1 LTDYILKL
9 TKTEKY
15 AFRNLYHPKKAFLK
29 LDIRNKINTFDR
41 ITISQ
46 QIKFSMNK
54 IFSILL
60 LFITLSAFSQT
71 SKPKF
76 EGQATTSTEKVDTRN
91 HAIIPQWRGQQTLG
105 NITFDNDFDGAR
117 LNGITQNND
126 TLYTAIIAA
135 ENYPINPSPWYAFK
149 VSSKAPKTIWVHLTY
164 LNAKHRY
171 FPKISR
177 DGKTWQVVDST
188 DCKLVKGPEA
198 KNQSFQENA
207 LSESAYVRINVDTKT
222 TWIAAQE
229 LMTSPIV
236 KEWTKDILKNKF
248 VSSSIIGKS
257 PQNRPFE
264 CLRIGEDKSDSKIM
278 LVIGRLHPPEVTGQ
292 FALQAFV
299 EALCTDSETAKKFRK
314 EYTVY
319 VVPMM
324 NPDGVDNGHWRHN
337 TGGIDLNR
345 DWADFN
351 QPETQIVRDFLRKKL
366 DGTQRKL
373 YFGIDFHSTWDDI
386 FYTNIT
392 EKPSNMDG
400 LIKRWFDSLGQAIPT
415 YKVNARASKP
425 ASAAISKAFFNKDFN
440 AEALVYEVGDNTS
453 RDFTK
458 LKSKTAAESLMRL
471 SLDYLK

>member
-1 LTDYILKL
+1 
-9 TKTEKY
+9 
-15 AFRNLYHPKKAFLK
+15 
-29 LDIRNKINTFDR
+29 
-41 ITISQ
+41 
-46 QIKFSMNK
+46 MNK
-54 IFSILL
+54 IFSIFLF
-60 LFITLSAFSQT
+60 FITISAFSQT

-76 EGQATTSTEKVDTRN
+76 EGQATSSTEKVDTRN

-236 KEWTKDILKNKF
+236 KEWTKDVLKNKF
-248 VSSSIIGKS
+248 VSSTIIGKS

-400 LIKRWFDSLGQAIPT
+400 LIKRWFDSLEQAIPT

>member
-1 LTDYILKL
+1 
-9 TKTEKY
+9 
-15 AFRNLYHPKKAFLK
+15 
-29 LDIRNKINTFDR
+29 
-41 ITISQ
+41 
-46 QIKFSMNK
+46 MNK
-54 IFSILL
+54 IFTILL
-60 LFITLSAFSQT
+60 FFFAFSGFSQT
-71 SKPKF
+71 TKPKF

-149 VSSKAPKTIWVHLTY
+149 VTSKQPNTIWVHLTY

-171 FPKISR
+171 FPKMSY
-177 DGKTWQVVDST
+177 DGKTWQSVDST
-188 DCKLVKGPEA
+188 DCILVKDPTA
-198 KNQSFQENA
+198 KNLTFQENA
-207 LSESAYVRINVDTKT
+207 LSESAYVRIRADKRP

-229 LMTSPIV
+229 LVTSTIV
-236 KEWTKDILKNKF
+236 NEWSKGILKNKF
-248 VSSSIIGKS
+248 VSSEIIGKT
-257 PQNRPFE
+257 PQNRPFQ
-264 CLRIGEDKSDSKIM
+264 CLRIGENKSDSKIM
-278 LVIGRLHPPEVTGQ
+278 IVIGRLHPPEVTGQ

-299 EALCTDSETAKKFRK
+299 ESLCTDSETANKFRK

-351 QPETQIVRDFLRKKL
+351 QPETQFVRDFLRNKINGN
-366 DGTQRKL
+366 DRKL

-386 FYTNIT
+386 FYTNLT
-392 EKPSNMDG
+392 EKPTNMDG
-400 LIKRWFDSLGQAIPT
+400 LIKRWFEALEQAIPD
-415 YKVNARASKP
+415 YKVNARGSKP
-425 ASAAISKAFFNKDFN
+425 ASGVISKAFFNREFN

-453 RDFTK
+453 RDFTI
-458 LKSKTAAESLMRL
+458 LKSKTAAEKLMIL
-471 SLDYLK
+471 SLEYLNEK

>member
-1 LTDYILKL
+1 M
-9 TKTEKY
+9 
-15 AFRNLYHPKKAFLK
+15 H
-29 LDIRNKINTFDR
+29 KIVT
-41 ITISQ
+41 
-46 QIKFSMNK
+46 
-54 IFSILL
+54 LL
-60 LFITLSAFSQT
+60 LFFITLSGFSQT
-71 SKPKF
+71 TKPKF
-76 EGQATTSTEKVDTRN
+76 EGQATSTTDKVDTRN
-91 HAIIPQWRGQQTLG
+91 HAIMPQWRGRQTLG

-149 VSSKAPKTIWVHLTY
+149 VTSQNPKQIWVHLTY

-188 DCKLVKGPEA
+188 DCKLVKGPES

-207 LSESAYVRINVDTKT
+207 LSESAYVRINVDAKT

-236 KEWTKDILKNKF
+236 KAWSKDILKNKF
-248 VSSSIIGKS
+248 VSSTIIGKS
-257 PQNRPFE
+257 TQNRPFE

-299 EALCTDSETAKKFRK
+299 EALCVDSETAKQFRK

-351 QPETQIVRDFLRKKL
+351 QPETQIVRNFLHQKI

-392 EKPSNMDG
+392 EKPSHMDG
-400 LIKRWFDSLGQAIPT
+400 LIKRWFESLEQSIPT

-425 ASAAISKAFFNKDFN
+425 ASAAISKAFFNKEFN

-458 LKSKTAAESLMRL
+458 LKSKTAAENLMRL
-471 SLDYLK
+471 SLEYLK

>member
-1 LTDYILKL
+1 
-9 TKTEKY
+9 
-15 AFRNLYHPKKAFLK
+15 
-29 LDIRNKINTFDR
+29 
-41 ITISQ
+41 
-46 QIKFSMNK
+46 MNK
-54 IFSILL
+54 IIFSLL
-60 LFITLSAFSQT
+60 IFLNLTGFSQT
-71 SKPKF
+71 NKPKF

-91 HAIIPQWRGQQTLG
+91 HAIIPQWRGKQSFG
-105 NITFDNDFDGAR
+105 NLTFDNDFDGAR

-149 VSSKAPKTIWVHLTY
+149 VTSRSPKTIWVHLTY

-188 DCKLVKGPEA
+188 DCKLIKGPEV

-207 LSESAYVRINVDTKT
+207 LSESAYVRIHVDTKT

-236 KEWTKDILKNKF
+236 KNWSKELLKNTF
-248 VSSSIIGKS
+248 VSSEIIGKS

-264 CLRIGEDKSDSKIM
+264 CLRIGQDKSESKIM
-278 LVIGRLHPPEVTGQ
+278 IVIGRLHPPEVTGQ

-299 EALCTDSETAKKFRK
+299 ESLCMDSELARKFRK

-337 TGGIDLNR
+337 SGGIDLNR
-345 DWADFN
+345 DWSDFN
-351 QPETQIVRDFLRKKL
+351 QPETQFVRDFLRKKL
-366 DGTQRKL
+366 NGTQRKL

-386 FYTNIT
+386 FYTNIPD
-392 EKPSNMDG
+392 KPSNMDG
-400 LIKRWFDSLGQAIPT
+400 LIKRWFSALEQAIPD
-415 YKVNARASKP
+415 YKVNARGSKP
-425 ASAAISKAFFNKDFN
+425 DSGVISKPFFNKEFN

-453 RDFTK
+453 RDFTI
-458 LKSKTAAESLMRL
+458 LKSKTAAEKLMLL
-471 SLDYLK
+471 SLDYVK

>member
-1 LTDYILKL
+1 
-9 TKTEKY
+9 
-15 AFRNLYHPKKAFLK
+15 
-29 LDIRNKINTFDR
+29 
-41 ITISQ
+41 
-46 QIKFSMNK
+46 MNK
-54 IFSILL
+54 LFTAL
-60 LFITLSAFSQT
+60 LFLLSFSGFSQT

-76 EGQATTSTEKVDTRN
+76 EGQSASSTGKVDTRN
-91 HAIIPQWRGQQTLG
+91 HAIMPQWRGRHTLG
-105 NITFDNDFDGAR
+105 NISFENNFDGAR

-149 VSSKAPKTIWVHLTY
+149 VTSKSPKTIWIHLTY

-188 DCKLVKGPEA
+188 DCILVKDPQA
-198 KNQSFQENA
+198 KNQNFQDNA
-207 LSESAYVRINVDTKT
+207 LSESAYVRVRVDNKT
-222 TWIAAQE
+222 TWVAAQE
-229 LMTSPIV
+229 LMTSSVINDWS
-236 KEWTKDILKNKF
+236 KEILKNKF
-248 VSSSIIGKS
+248 VSSEIIGKS
-257 PQNRPFE
+257 PQNRPFQ
-264 CLRIGEDKSDSKIM
+264 CLRIGENQSESKIM
-278 LVIGRLHPPEVTGQ
+278 IVIGRLHPPEVTGQ

-299 EALCTDSETAKKFRK
+299 ESLCVDSEIARKFRK

-345 DWADFN
+345 DWEDFN

-366 DGTQRKL
+366 TGTQRKL

-392 EKPSNMDG
+392 EKPTNMDG
-400 LIKRWFDSLGQAIPT
+400 LINRWFESLEKAIPD
-415 YKVNARASKP
+415 YKVNARGSKP
-425 ASAAISKAFFNKDFN
+425 TSGVISKAFFNREFN

-453 RDFTK
+453 RAFTT
-458 LKSKTAAESLMRL
+458 LKSKTAAESLMLL
-471 SLDYLK
+471 SLEYLK

>member
-1 LTDYILKL
+1 
-9 TKTEKY
+9 
-15 AFRNLYHPKKAFLK
+15 
-29 LDIRNKINTFDR
+29 
-41 ITISQ
+41 
-46 QIKFSMNK
+46 MNK

-60 LFITLSAFSQT
+60 FLFPFSGFSQT
-71 SKPKF
+71 IKPKF
-76 EGQATTSTEKVDTRN
+76 EGQATSSTEKVDTRN

-105 NITFDNDFDGAR
+105 NITFDNGFDGAR

-149 VSSKAPKTIWVHLTY
+149 VTSKTPKTIWIHLTY

-177 DGKTWQVVDST
+177 DGKTWPSVDST
-188 DCKLVKGPEA
+188 DCILVKDPQA
-198 KNQSFQENA
+198 KNQNFQDNA
-207 LSESAYVRINVDTKT
+207 LSESAYVRVRVDHKI

-229 LMTSPIV
+229 LITSSIV
-236 KEWTKDILKNKF
+236 SDWSKGILRNKF
-248 VSSSIIGKS
+248 VSSEIIGKS
-257 PQNRPFE
+257 PQNRSFQ

-278 LVIGRLHPPEVTGQ
+278 MVIGRLHPPEVTGQ

-299 EALCTDSETAKKFRK
+299 ESLCMDSETAKKFRK

-345 DWADFN
+345 DWSDFN

-366 DGTQRKL
+366 NGTKSKL

-392 EKPSNMDG
+392 EKPTNMDG
-400 LIKRWFDSLGQAIPT
+400 LIKRWFETLEQTIPD
-415 YKVNARASKP
+415 YKVNARGSKP
-425 ASAAISKAFFNKDFN
+425 ASGVISKAFFNKEFN
-440 AEALVYEVGDNTS
+440 SEALVYEVGDNTS
-453 RDFTK
+453 RDFTI
-458 LKSKTAAESLMRL
+458 LKSKTAAEKLMLL
-471 SLDYLK
+471 SLEYLK

>member
-1 LTDYILKL
+1 
-9 TKTEKY
+9 
-15 AFRNLYHPKKAFLK
+15 
-29 LDIRNKINTFDR
+29 
-41 ITISQ
+41 
-46 QIKFSMNK
+46 MNK

-60 LFITLSAFSQT
+60 LFLTFSGISQT
-71 SKPKF
+71 TKPKF
-76 EGQATTSTEKVDTRN
+76 EGQSAASTDKVDTRN

-149 VSSKAPKTIWVHLTY
+149 VTSKTPKTIWVHLTY

-171 FPKISR
+171 FPKFSR

-188 DCKLVKGPEA
+188 DCMLVKDLGA
-198 KNQSFQENA
+198 KNRSFQENA
-207 LSESAYVRINVDTKT
+207 LSESAFLKIKVDAKP

-229 LMTSPIV
+229 LMTSSIIKDWS
-236 KEWTKDILKNKF
+236 KEILKNKF
-248 VSSSIIGKS
+248 VSSEIIGKS
-257 PQNRPFE
+257 PQNRPFQ
-264 CLRIGEDKSDSKIM
+264 CLRIGENRSDAKIM
-278 LVIGRLHPPEVTGQ
+278 MVIGRLHPPEVTGQ

-299 EALCTDSETAKKFRK
+299 EALCMDSETAKEFRK
-314 EYTVY
+314 EFTVY

-337 TGGIDLNR
+337 TGGVDLNR
-345 DWADFN
+345 DWEDFN
-351 QPETQIVRDFLRKKL
+351 QRETQIVRDFLRKKIN
-366 DGTQRKL
+366 GTSNKL

-400 LIKRWFDSLGQAIPT
+400 LIKRWFEKLEQAIPD

-425 ASAAISKAFFNKDFN
+425 ASGVISKAFFNREFN
-440 AEALVYEVGDNTS
+440 AESLVYEVGDNTS
-453 RDFTK
+453 REFTV
-458 LKSKTAAESLMRL
+458 LKSKTAAEKLMLL
-471 SLDYLK
+471 SLEFLND

>member
-1 LTDYILKL
+1 M
-9 TKTEKY
+9 
-15 AFRNLYHPKKAFLK
+15 H
-29 LDIRNKINTFDR
+29 KIVT
-41 ITISQ
+41 
-46 QIKFSMNK
+46 
-54 IFSILL
+54 LL
-60 LFITLSAFSQT
+60 LFFITLSGFSQT
-71 SKPKF
+71 TKPKF
-76 EGQATTSTEKVDTRN
+76 EGQATSTTDKVDTRN
-91 HAIIPQWRGQQTLG
+91 HAIMPQWRGQQNLG

-149 VSSKAPKTIWVHLTY
+149 VTSQNPKQIWVHLTY

-188 DCKLVKGPEA
+188 DCKLVKGPVS

-207 LSESAYVRINVDTKT
+207 LSESAYVRINVDAKT

-236 KEWTKDILKNKF
+236 KAWSKDILKNKF
-248 VSSSIIGKS
+248 VSSTIIGKS

-299 EALCTDSETAKKFRK
+299 EALCVDSETAKQFRK

-351 QPETQIVRDFLRKKL
+351 QPETQIVRNFLHQKI

-392 EKPSNMDG
+392 EKPSHMDG
-400 LIKRWFDSLGQAIPT
+400 LIKRWFESLEQSIPT

-425 ASAAISKAFFNKDFN
+425 ASAAISKAFFNKEFN

-458 LKSKTAAESLMRL
+458 LKSKTAAENLMRL
-471 SLDYLK
+471 SLEYLK

>member
-1 LTDYILKL
+1 
-9 TKTEKY
+9 
-15 AFRNLYHPKKAFLK
+15 
-29 LDIRNKINTFDR
+29 
-41 ITISQ
+41 
-46 QIKFSMNK
+46 MNK
-54 IFSILL
+54 IIFSLL
-60 LFITLSAFSQT
+60 IFLNLTGFSQT
-71 SKPKF
+71 NKPKF

-91 HAIIPQWRGQQTLG
+91 HAIIPQWRGKQSFG
-105 NITFDNDFDGAR
+105 NLTFDNDFDGAR

-149 VSSKAPKTIWVHLTY
+149 VTSRSPKTIWVHLTY

-188 DCKLVKGPEA
+188 DCKLIKGPEV

-207 LSESAYVRINVDTKT
+207 LSESAYVRIHVDTKT

-236 KEWTKDILKNKF
+236 KNWSKELLKNTF
-248 VSSSIIGKS
+248 VSSEIIGKS

-264 CLRIGEDKSDSKIM
+264 CLRIGQDNSESKIM
-278 LVIGRLHPPEVTGQ
+278 IVIGRLHPPEVTGQ

-299 EALCTDSETAKKFRK
+299 ESLCMDSELARKFRK

-324 NPDGVDNGHWRHN
+324 NPDGVDHGHWRHN
-337 TGGIDLNR
+337 SGGIDLNR
-345 DWADFN
+345 DWSDFN
-351 QPETQIVRDFLRKKL
+351 QPETQFVRDFLRKKL
-366 DGTQRKL
+366 NGTQRKL

-386 FYTNIT
+386 FYTNIPD
-392 EKPSNMDG
+392 KPSNMDG
-400 LIKRWFDSLGQAIPT
+400 LIKRWFSALEQAIPD
-415 YKVNARASKP
+415 YKVNARGSKP
-425 ASAAISKAFFNKDFN
+425 DSGVISKAFFNKEFN

-453 RDFTK
+453 REFTI
-458 LKSKTAAESLMRL
+458 LKSKTAAEKLMLL
-471 SLDYLK
+471 SLDYVK

>member
-1 LTDYILKL
+1 
-9 TKTEKY
+9 
-15 AFRNLYHPKKAFLK
+15 
-29 LDIRNKINTFDR
+29 
-41 ITISQ
+41 
-46 QIKFSMNK
+46 MNK
-54 IFSILL
+54 LFSILL
-60 LFITLSAFSQT
+60 LFLTFSGISQT
-71 SKPKF
+71 GKPKF
-76 EGQATTSTEKVDTRN
+76 EGQSAASTDKVDTRN
-91 HAIIPQWRGQQTLG
+91 HAIIPQWRGQQTFG

-149 VSSKAPKTIWVHLTY
+149 VTSKTPKTIWVHLTY

-171 FPKISR
+171 FPKFSR

-188 DCKLVKGPEA
+188 DCILVKDPGA
-198 KNQSFQENA
+198 KNRSFQENT
-207 LSESAYVRINVDTKT
+207 LSESAFLRINVNANP

-229 LMTSPIV
+229 LMTSSIIKDWS
-236 KEWTKDILKNKF
+236 KEILKNKF
-248 VSSSIIGKS
+248 VSSEIIGKS
-257 PQNRPFE
+257 PQNRPFQ
-264 CLRIGEDKSDSKIM
+264 CLRIGESRSDAKIM

-299 EALCTDSETAKKFRK
+299 EALCMDSETAKEFRK

-345 DWADFN
+345 DWEDFN
-351 QPETQIVRDFLRKKL
+351 QPETQIVRDFLRKKIN
-366 DGTQRKL
+366 GTSNKL

-392 EKPSNMDG
+392 EKPTNMDG
-400 LIKRWFDSLGQAIPT
+400 LIKRWFEKLEQAIPD

-425 ASAAISKAFFNKDFN
+425 ASGVISKAFFNREFN
-440 AEALVYEVGDNTS
+440 AESLVYEVGDNTS
-453 RDFTK
+453 REFTAF
-458 LKSKTAAESLMRL
+458 KSKTAAEKLMLL
-471 SLDYLK
+471 SLEFSND